1 MEENMKKV
9 FVLLLII
16 SFASLPSTGAAL
28 NVSPVYVSHTFTG
41 YTEGADTVTVNFTLH
56 VENYGNAP
64 LYNVTLSNVSLFI
77 PSEEVSLYLGDIA
90 ASGTLDVSFSLV
102 SPSPLPV
109 TVDELARLPLF
120 WGGEGTDA
128 GGNFIEFPAESR
140 GGAL

>member
-1 MEENMKKV
+1 MKKLLS
-9 FVLLLII
+9 VLLLVVC
-16 SFASLPSTGAAL
+16 FAAMPSAGMAL
-28 NVSPVYVSHTFTG
+28 NESPVYVSHAFTG
-41 YTEGADTVTVNFTLH
+41 FTEGAGTVTVNFTLH
-56 VENYGNAP
+56 VENYGAP

-77 PSEEVSLYLGDIA
+77 PAEEVTLNLGNIG

-120 WGGEGTDA
+120 WAGEGTDA
-128 GGNFIEFPAESR
+128 NGNFIEFPAESQ

>member
-1 MEENMKKV
+1 MKKV
-9 FVLLLII
+9 LVLLLLII
-16 SFASLPSTGAAL
+16 SVASLPSTGAAL

-56 VENYGNAP
+56 VENYGSAP

-77 PSEEVSLYLGDIA
+77 PSEEVNLYLGNIG

-109 TVDELARLPLF
+109 TVDELARMPIF
-120 WGGEGTDA
+120 WAGEGADA
-128 GGNFIEFPAESR
+128 EGNFIEFPAESQ